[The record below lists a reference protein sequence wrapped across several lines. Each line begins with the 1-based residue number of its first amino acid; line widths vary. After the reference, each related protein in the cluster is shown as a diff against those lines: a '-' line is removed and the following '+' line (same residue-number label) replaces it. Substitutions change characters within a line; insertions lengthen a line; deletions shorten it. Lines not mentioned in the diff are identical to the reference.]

1 MHYNYKNP
9 KEEKSLFG
17 SNDDERMFKSWHKD
31 PNIGNR
37 QRSAS
42 LIDLGGDDEIYI

>member
-1 MHYNYKNP
+1 VSAAYFWNKKQEEQMHYNYKNP

-37 QRSAS
+37 
-42 LIDLGGDDEIYI
+42 